1 MARQQKYNNRQ
12 LTDKLRELAAQLHE
26 VRLEDGETILVT
38 RGEKLAEEIFKDALG
53 YTEVVEVAGD
63 VPGQMI
69 EKTVVHKPA
78 AWAKQFIW
86 DRLEGKTPMALPDD
100 KGGLT
105 AADKV
110 EELQK
115 NTINAITEDVI
126 DEEEDDGSDSPTDDV
141 S

>member
-1 MARQQKYNNRQ
+1 MARQKFNNRQ
-12 LTDKLRELAAQLHE
+12 LTEKLRELAAKLHTT
-26 VRLEDGETILVT
+26 RLVDGQVELVT
-38 RGEKLAEEIFKDALG
+38 AGEKLAEEIFKDALG
-53 YTEVVEVAGD
+53 WTEKTKEPGD
-63 VPGQMI
+63 VPGTMV
-69 EKTVVHKPA
+69 EKVVVHKPQ

-126 DEEEDDGSDSPTDDV
+126 DEGESDGDSTSDPV

>member
-1 MARQQKYNNRQ
+1 MAQQKYNNRQ
-12 LTDKLRELAAQLHE
+12 LTQKLRELAAQLHE

-38 RGEKLAEEIFKDALG
+38 AGEKLAEEIFKDALG
-53 YTEVVEVAGD
+53 WIEKTEEPGD
-63 VPGQMI
+63 IPGTMI
-69 EKTVVHKPA
+69 SKTVVHRPQ

-126 DEEEDDGSDSPTDDV
+126 DEENTDGSDSTSDPV